1 MSEKPSK
8 KKLVIVLAIIALV
21 VTGLVVIGKRVKTAE
36 DIKENTAAPQQAGFD
51 KSQHPLDQAG
61 SIWWIV
67 NKSRSVGSAY
77 APDDLVIPNIPI
89 RSGAGT
95 DERRVSQKIAGPLE
109 QLVAAA
115 KQNGVNLLLASGYRS
130 YGLQQTVYA
139 QNVKQLGQ
147 AEADK
152 VSARP
157 GTSEHQTGLSLDIGA
172 SNRKCEIE
180 VCFANTPEGQW
191 IAQHAHEYGF
201 IIRYLQGKEDKTG
214 YSYEPW
220 HLRYVGTELAAEL
233 KKTGQ
238 TMEEFFGL

>member
-8 KKLVIVLAIIALV
+8 KKLIIVLIIVALIIA
-21 VTGLVVIGKRVKTAE
+21 GLVAIGKRVKTAE
-36 DIKENTAAPQQAGFD
+36 DTKESPTNAQQSGFN
-51 KSQHPLDQAG
+51 KSQHSLDQAG
-61 SIWWIV
+61 SIWWVV
-67 NKSRSVGSAY
+67 NKSRPVGNSY
-77 APDDLVIPNIPI
+77 APDDLVIPDIPI

-95 DERRVSQKIAGPLE
+95 DERRVSQKIAVPLQ

-130 YGLQQTVYA
+130 YDLQQTVYA

-152 VSARP
+152 VSAKP

-172 SNRKCEIE
+172 TNRKCEIDI
-180 VCFANTPEGQW
+180 CFADTPEGQW
-191 IAQHAHEYGF
+191 VAQHAHEYGF
-201 IIRYLQGKEDKTG
+201 TIRYLQSKENKTG

-220 HLRYVGTELAAEL
+220 HLRYVGPELAAEL